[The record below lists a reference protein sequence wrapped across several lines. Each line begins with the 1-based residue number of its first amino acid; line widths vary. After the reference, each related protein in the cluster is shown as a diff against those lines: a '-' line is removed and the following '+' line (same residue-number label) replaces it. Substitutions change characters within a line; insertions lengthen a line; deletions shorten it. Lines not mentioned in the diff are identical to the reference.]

1 MLKITE
7 RTGNAEKGDIDMSE
21 FTTIET
27 QEELDRIVKERLA
40 RQKEK
45 YSDYDELKERVQK
58 LEKENVDLQATIEES
73 GQSKTDQEQHIAE
86 LEAKISGYETEKMR
100 TRVALEYGLPIDMA
114 GRLQGDDENALKAD
128 AELLAGFMKAKEPKS
143 PLKSTEP
150 PIAIGDKNGWA
161 ELARNLT
168 EGE

>member
-7 RTGNAEKGDIDMSE
+7 RTGNAEKGDIDMFE

-73 GQSKTDQEQHIAE
+73 GQSKTEQEQHIAE

-150 PIAIGDKNGWA
+150 PIGDKNGWA